1 MRVMVMVKA
10 NEASE
15 AGQMPSEQELA
26 AMGAFNEELVKAGVM
41 LDGDGLHPSREG
53 YRVTISPGT
62 EPSVTDGPFAET
74 KELIAGYWIW
84 QVKDMDEALAWA
96 KRIPAL
102 GPDTTPGT
110 VELRPLFEADDFGE
124 EFTPELQAQEERL
137 RKQIAGG

>member
-74 KELIAGYWIW
+74 KEVLGGFYI
-84 QVKDMDEALAWA
+84 VEA
-96 KRIPAL
+96 
-102 GPDTTPGT
+102 
-110 VELRPLFEADDFGE
+110 ADDDAALDWAAKVSLAIQ
-124 EFTPELQAQEERL
+124 TPIEVRPFAEDPR
-137 RKQIAGG
+137 G